1 MALDPIGNSLKLD
14 KLKRKLKERFGK
26 NFTKEF
32 GKDSLLGANKVIL
45 DNSK

>member
-1 MALDPIGNSLKLD
+1 MGILSDLNRKRKEAQ
-14 KLKRKLKERFGK
+14 RKLKERFGE

-45 DNSK
+45 DTSKQ